1 VSPPAVPQTA
11 PPDTQQQV
19 QADQQQATTAALVIL
34 LLSGPT
40 AAELAQFAATTLS
53 PLGLTAEAVGAAV
66 SLAGRLDPPASGLQ
80 PASAF
85 VDRSGVVRRAQ
96 YIASAAR
103 RYMEAPDARTWVGAE
118 RRYLAQHLDAGRAR
132 REAAGKVDEAAARFG
147 PVLGWHA
154 VMDGATTPEC
164 RAAHSKNFAAAR
176 PPAIGYPS
184 TLHGGA
190 CRCRPGPPWPHG
202 EMLR

>member
-1 VSPPAVPQTA
+1 MVAGATAPA
-11 PPDTQQQV
+11 PPDTQAQA
-19 QADQQQATTAALVIL
+19 QADHQQAAIVALVIL
-34 LLSGPT
+34 LLSGLT
-40 AAELAQFAATTLS
+40 AAELTQFAATTLS
-53 PLGLTAEAVGAAV
+53 PLGLTVEAVGAAV
-66 SLAGRLDPPASGLQ
+66 SLAGRTDPPASGLP

-85 VDRSGVVRRAQ
+85 VDRTAVVRRAQ
-96 YIASAAR
+96 YIVAAAQ
-103 RYMEAPDARTWVGAE
+103 RYMQAPDKRAWMDAE

-147 PVLGWHA
+147 PMLGWYA
-154 VMDGATTPEC
+154 VLDGATTPEC
-164 RAAHSKNFAAAR
+164 RAAHGKNFAAAR

-202 EMLR
+202 ETLP